1 MIEITAIHLQ
11 GGERHEHIANVRW
24 RQTSTGETGQSTR
37 QAVVNWLQESKTN
50 QAVVA
55 NNGAWVYVGVVT
67 QGSGAPYLRTHADGK
82 WSDNLLALPSF

>member
-11 GGERHEHIANVRW
+11 GGEYHQHIANVKW
-24 RQTSTGETGQSTR
+24 RQTSTSETGQSTR

-55 NNGAWVYVGVVT
+55 NAGTWVYVGVVT
-67 QGSGAPYLRTHADGK
+67 QGPGAPYLRTHADGV
-82 WSDNLLALPSF
+82 WNDNLLALPKY